1 PVFSATD
8 WVFPNTANNQVD
20 IRIRNFMWNCAPNEF
35 LFSYEPRIEEFDGS
49 EKPLTIIFN
58 GSDPN
63 GGGGNTGGSSV
74 WNTSGTDVYYNGGNV
89 GIGTNTLPNGYK
101 LAVDGKIIGEEI
113 KVQLS
118 GQWPDYV
125 FTDDYKLLSLETL
138 EEFIV
143 DNGHLPNIP
152 SAENVER
159 NGLELGEMSR
169 LLLEKIEELTLYT
182 IALKK
187 QVEQLETNE

>member
-1 PVFSATD
+1 
-8 WVFPNTANNQVD
+8 
-20 IRIRNFMWNCAPNEF
+20 
-35 LFSYEPRIEEFDGS
+35 
-49 EKPLTIIFN
+49 
-58 GSDPN
+58 
-63 GGGGNTGGSSV
+63 
-74 WNTSGTDVYYNGGNV
+74 
-89 GIGTNTLPNGYK
+89 NTLPNGYK

-113 KVQLS
+113 KVQLN

-125 FTDDYKLLSLETL
+125 FTDNYKLLSLETL